1 MTLETSTIENGDDY
15 ENERYFASPPSKRLI
30 VKREGSSI
38 TRKIPKPVVLIDS
51 REQNPFDFDRFP
63 NWIASQKKKKLS
75 GGDYSVEATAF
86 IRLFLNALFVYAM
99 KPRRAKRIAG

>member
-63 NWIASQKKKKLS
+63 N
-75 GGDYSVEATAF
+75 
-86 IRLFLNALFVYAM
+86 
-99 KPRRAKRIAG
+99 